1 MGREGE
7 KVSQQ
12 WINRGF
18 VSLSASVWHLSP
30 VFIRKP
36 HMQRSQN
43 CRKFKT
49 QHEKKLNGYEN
60 FSETWFPELRCL
72 LLPILLYIWCCSLKY
87 QITQLLTRFSLTFAS
102 YSSTKSCFWVQETGK
117 KGFLRAF
124 VSEHTDW
131 PQLHVNHYFLAGHNP
146 SMAFEEGFVIFGGRQ
161 IGESLPPTCRQGFS
175 WDLLNLPKGTSRF
188 CFAQCKKCP
197 RNCR

>member
-18 VSLSASVWHLSP
+18 VSLSASVRHLSP

-102 YSSTKSCFWVQETGK
+102 YSSTKSCFWVQEAGK
-117 KGFLRAF
+117 KFSSRLLFL
-124 VSEHTDW
+124 ST
-131 PQLHVNHYFLAGHNP
+131 QAGP
-146 SMAFEEGFVIFGGRQ
+146 SCMWI
-161 IGESLPPTCRQGFS
+161 ITS
-175 WDLLNLPKGTSRF
+175 WLDTTHPWLLRKAL
-188 CFAQCKKCP
+188 
-197 RNCR
+197 